1 MIWLF
6 LLTVLC
12 YEGFLTFL
20 YLEDKLEKFSIKNK
34 GDFLSAIILGFLPLF
49 NILLILIMFKDNN
62 KYILNWLREPV

>member
-49 NILLILIMFKDNN
+49 NILLISAAFCITIICVPFAIG
-62 KYILNWLREPV
+62 YST